1 LNRREF
7 QVSII
12 KLSGAGLALLHPALK
27 ISAGEKS
34 APRADPELAQ
44 GRESSLSRTY
54 VDPRLRGGDGNGS
67 GRDGEGGGGEGD
79 GNSHRLGEGRTPTED
94 SSDIIELYKRA
105 IVMDSLC
112 APFVDP
118 EAMPGTEAAAAV
130 HQSGISAV
138 NHTISAPDWEGTV
151 KNLASVEA
159 LIERFPDAFTL
170 VRQHSDIARAKGENK
185 IGIIPGFQYTAF
197 FEEDTGRVETFRK
210 LGVRIM
216 QITYNNRSNFGDG
229 CLEPGNAGLSKAGIA
244 LIKKMNDLG
253 IAVDLSHSGYR
264 TTAEAIDASAK
275 PVLISHAGCAA
286 VCPHPR
292 NKPDEILRSLADRGG
307 YFGVYLM
314 PYLVASPT
322 VPTRQHVLDH
332 LTHAIKVCGSDH
344 VGIGSD
350 GSIEKVVLTPAQK
363 ADFDADIARRKK
375 LGIGAPGEDRYPYVP
390 DLNGPDHMQIIAEE
404 LARRGQ
410 PSSVITKVLGAN
422 FQRVLGDIWGTA

>member
-1 LNRREF
+1 MTLGG
-7 QVSII
+7 SSLP
-12 KLSGAGLALLHPALK
+12 K
-27 ISAGEKS
+27 
-34 APRADPELAQ
+34 ADPEFAEDQ
-44 GRESSLSRTY
+44 QSSFSQAH
-54 VDPRLRGGDGNGS
+54 VHSGLRGSDSTGD
-67 GRDGEGGGGEGD
+67 
-79 GNSHRLGEGRTPTED
+79 SHLLGVGCGPLDASPAIT
-94 SSDIIELYKRA
+94 ELYKSA

-112 APFVDP
+112 DLFVEHEATPGP
-118 EAMPGTEAAAAV
+118 EAVAAV
-130 HQSGISAV
+130 HQSGITAV
-138 NHTISAPDWEGTV
+138 NSTISAPDFEGTI
-151 KNLASVEA
+151 KNLASLEA
-159 LIERFPDAFTL
+159 LIEKFPDALTL
-170 VRQHSDIARAKGENK
+170 VRQHSDIARAKRENK

-197 FEEDTGRVETFRK
+197 FEEDTGRIETFRK

-216 QITYNNRSNFGDG
+216 QITYNNRSTFGDG

-264 TTAEAIDASAK
+264 TTAEAISASSK

-286 VCPHPR
+286 VYPHPR

-314 PYLVASPT
+314 PYLVASPA

-332 LTHAIKVCGSDH
+332 LIHAINACGSDH

-350 GSIEKVVLTPAQK
+350 GSIQKVVLTAEQK
-363 ADFDADIARRKK
+363 LDFDADIARRKK

-390 DLNGPDHMQIIAEE
+390 DLSGPDYLQIIATE
-404 LARRGQ
+404 LSRRGQ
-410 PSSVITKVLGAN
+410 PSSVIVKVLGAN